1 MGIPGGFGTEFSLI
15 NAVRPAALICSQR
28 MYPHRGFNLCYVVR
42 HNDTPG
48 TCVFYDALLW
58 GYRVREISRC
68 CYMCVSEWKPYLN
81 NTGTNHKESPEIT
94 QELADAVK
102 IPRGTIVTFSPG
114 DLEVR
119 EKLRLASTRNATVE
133 GMSHTLSL
141 VHSGPISGLITMR
154 EPTPWDISWRRF
166 CSDLG
171 SCLPA
176 SVSAYNQTPY
186 NLPSLEGEEMDMRI
200 AALRGKLS
208 NWEAL
213 RVHKQIKFLRP
224 AVLQLDVYIFHIR
237 HIGGSSTAVTGEDD
251 SGSDTDSDSDGSA
264 GLDEDASPHA
274 VAAPLVGE
282 YARALQMIARL
293 GQPLNVLLL
302 VQQPIGE
309 YKPVAA
315 EHEILSSWDS
325 EPISPPRIFGQKA

>member
-1 MGIPGGFGTEFSLI
+1 M
-15 NAVRPAALICSQR
+15 
-28 MYPHRGFNLCYVVR
+28 
-42 HNDTPG
+42 
-48 TCVFYDALLW
+48 
-58 GYRVREISRC
+58 SRS
-68 CYMCVSEWKPYLN
+68 CVSEWKPYLN

-141 VHSGPISGLITMR
+141 VHS
-154 EPTPWDISWRRF
+154 
-166 CSDLG
+166 
-171 SCLPA
+171 A

-186 NLPSLEGEEMDMRI
+186 DLPSLEGEEMDMRI

-264 GLDEDASPHA
+264 GLDEDASPHV

>member
-28 MYPHRGFNLCYVVR
+28 MYPHREFNLCYVVR

-48 TCVFYDALLW
+48 DTTSAQAKLAFLTPYM
-58 GYRVREISRC
+58 SRS
-68 CYMCVSEWKPYLN
+68 CVSEWKPYLN
-81 NTGTNHKESPEIT
+81 NTGTNHKESLEIT

-141 VHSGPISGLITMR
+141 VHSVAISGLITMR

-176 SVSAYNQTPY
+176 SVSTYNQTPY
-186 NLPSLEGEEMDMRI
+186 DLPSLEGEEMDMRI

-213 RVHKQIKFLRP
+213 SVHKQIKFLRP

-251 SGSDTDSDSDGSA
+251 SGSDTDSDLDGSA
-264 GLDEDASPHA
+264 GLDEDASPHV
-274 VAAPLVGE
+274 VAAPL
-282 YARALQMIARL
+282 
-293 GQPLNVLLL
+293 
-302 VQQPIGE
+302 QPIGE

-315 EHEILSSWDS
+315 EHGILSSWDS